1 MILKLTL
8 IEVADEIERS
18 SSDMLENISADEHY
32 LKKNSDNVHAN
43 EFKNLQ

>member
-18 SSDMLENISADEHY
+18 SSDMLENISADEPIG
-32 LKKNSDNVHAN
+32 
-43 EFKNLQ
+43 EFK